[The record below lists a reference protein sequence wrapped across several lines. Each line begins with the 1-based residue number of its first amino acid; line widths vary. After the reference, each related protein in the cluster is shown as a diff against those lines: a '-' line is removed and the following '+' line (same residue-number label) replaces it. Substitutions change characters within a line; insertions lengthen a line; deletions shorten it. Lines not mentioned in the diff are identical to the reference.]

1 MTPTVSFT
9 MKRFK
14 FHLELRNK
22 CKALDN
28 TNGCIEEAQ
37 KTLSKHSSKESW
49 TKSLFQP
56 PPSRQLKQ
64 AILMLASDTVVSE
77 ESSKKQRGHQKAKQC
92 KT

>member
-1 MTPTVSFT
+1 

-37 KTLSKHSSKESW
+37 KTLKSW